1 MLLTDGGMGGFKEWV
16 VGGMGGRCV
25 RCWWICRR
33 KDGHKGGVKG
43 PLLMKQKKRE
53 KLRCLL
59 LHRRKNFFFNIYDVI
74 VKQKKRKRSANHYW
88 RGQRHT
94 HRIESADM

>member
-53 KLRCLL
+53 NLLRNS
-59 LHRRKNFFFNIYDVI
+59 HRRRKIFFLF
-74 VKQKKRKRSANHYW
+74 
-88 RGQRHT
+88 
-94 HRIESADM
+94 MM